1 VSKITYTKKD
11 LIDIIYKKVTLPKNK
26 IKIMVDIIL
35 DSMGD
40 IFKKN
45 QSNIRLEIRDFGIF
59 EIKPTKAKPKARN
72 PKTNEVVYVPS
83 RRKIKFKPGKELSK
97 KLKKEWNDKS

>member
-1 VSKITYTKKD
+1 MPKITYTKKD

-45 QSNIRLEIRDFGIF
+45 REFSKIIINQLFKIITAMG
-59 EIKPTKAKPKARN
+59 TK
-72 PKTNEVVYVPS
+72 
-83 RRKIKFKPGKELSK
+83 
-97 KLKKEWNDKS
+97 